1 MFDAGYEQYLPI
13 ERVIIHPNYR
23 GWTADLALVYTF
35 AGMMSDKPG
44 KVIRLANERT
54 SVPDSDVTVY
64 SWGRCNDDEVNN
76 LIVDRFSTRVLRNF
90 II

>member
-1 MFDAGYEQYLPI
+1 MFDGGYERYLPI

-35 AGMMSDKPG
+35 AGMMSDKSG

-54 SVPDSDVTVY
+54 SVPDSDV
-64 SWGRCNDDEVNN
+64 
-76 LIVDRFSTRVLRNF
+76 IV
-90 II
+90 